1 MHSAYEYAI
10 IRCPDN
16 DCRQKINDFI
26 RNSGTFDAVAD
37 FDKLLADPSIP
48 SQLAPQYD
56 SGDYLHPG
64 VVGYQH
70 LADEFP
76 VEIFGKFEHG
86 VSGFV

>member
-1 MHSAYEYAI
+1 M
-10 IRCPDN
+10 
-16 DCRQKINDFI
+16 
-26 RNSGTFDAVAD
+26 AD
-37 FDKLLADPSIP
+37 FDKFLADTKIP

-64 VVGYQH
+64 PVGYQH

-76 VEIFGKFEHG
+76 VEIFGKFKDG

>member
-1 MHSAYEYAI
+1 MLVA
-10 IRCPDN
+10 DKG
-16 DCRQKINDFI
+16 CRQRINDFI

-37 FDKLLADPSIP
+37 FDKFLADPIIP

-64 VVGYQH
+64 VMGYQH

-76 VEIFGKFEHG
+76 VEIFSGWEGG
-86 VSGFV
+86 VSGFI

>member
-1 MHSAYEYAI
+1 MFVSLLAA
-10 IRCPDN
+10 DKGV
-16 DCRQKINDFI
+16 RQKVNDFI

-37 FDKLLADPSIP
+37 FDKFLADPEIP

-64 VVGYQH
+64 VLGYQH

-76 VEIFGKFEHG
+76 VEIFAQCAGG
-86 VSGFV
+86 VSGFT